1 MFIIE
6 FCLELLDSIIPSIR
20 TAIILMFL
28 PKKNFEKSGR
38 KNHEKFRKNHTFVKI
53 TEFTIRLET
62 DFEIEKPE
70 IGRVI
75 KLAANINSLG
85 K

>member
-20 TAIILMFL
+20 LAIILMFL
-28 PKKNFEKSGR
+28 PKKNFEKSAR

-53 TEFTIRLET
+53 AEFKIHLES
-62 DFEIEKPE
+62 DFEIDEPE
-70 IGRVI
+70 IGRGYECG
-75 KLAANINSLG
+75 NSLG